1 MTSSRSPREAHISC
15 FDLGYGMPMTRPSV
29 SQALRVVIPTA
40 VAAFVASRAVPWV
53 VNKTRP
59 VLEVGKDK
67 AVRARAAVPTPGRSE
82 PPLDGLT
89 KEELYERAQAA
100 DIEGRSTMS
109 KDELLRALKA
119 RS

>member
-1 MTSSRSPREAHISC
+1 
-15 FDLGYGMPMTRPSV
+15 MTRPSV

-53 VNKTRP
+53 VNKTKP
-59 VLEVGKDK
+59 VLEKTKPVLEAGKDK
-67 AVRARAAVPTPGRSE
+67 AARARAAVPTPGRNE

>member
-1 MTSSRSPREAHISC
+1 
-15 FDLGYGMPMTRPSV
+15 MTRPSV

-59 VLEVGKDK
+59 VLEAGKDK
-67 AVRARAAVPTPGRSE
+67 AVRARAAVPTPGRTE
-82 PPLDGLT
+82 PLDGLT
-89 KEELYERAQAA
+89 KDELYERAQAA

>member
-1 MTSSRSPREAHISC
+1 MAMSRRNVA
-15 FDLGYGMPMTRPSV
+15 R
-29 SQALRVVIPTA
+29 ALRVVIPTA

-53 VNKTRP
+53 VAKTGP
-59 VLEVGKDK
+59 VLEAGREK
-67 AVRARAAVPTPGRSE
+67 AGRTRTALPTRRSNQR
-82 PPLDGLT
+82 PLDELT

-119 RS
+119 RG

>member
-1 MTSSRSPREAHISC
+1 
-15 FDLGYGMPMTRPSV
+15 MPMTRPSV
-29 SQALRVVIPTA
+29 SRALRVVIPTA

-53 VNKTRP
+53 VSKTRP
-59 VLEVGKDK
+59 ALETGKEK
-67 AVRARAAVPTPGRSE
+67 AARARAAVPTPRRNE
-82 PPLDGLT
+82 PALDELT

-109 KDELLRALKA
+109 KDELIRALKA

>member
-1 MTSSRSPREAHISC
+1 VAPN
-15 FDLGYGMPMTRPSV
+15 FTR
-29 SQALRVVIPTA
+29 ALRVLVPTV
-40 VAAFVASRAVPWV
+40 VAGFVASRVAPWV
-53 VNKTRP
+53 VGKTRP
-59 VLEVGKDK
+59 LVEAGRKQ
-67 AVRARAAVPTPGRSE
+67 ARRARTAAPARRNE
-82 PPLDGLT
+82 RPLDELT

>member
-1 MTSSRSPREAHISC
+1 
-15 FDLGYGMPMTRPSV
+15 MPMTRPSV

-53 VNKTRP
+53 VNRTRP
-59 VLEVGKDK
+59 VLEAGKDK
-67 AVRARAAVPTPGRSE
+67 AVRARAAPSPGRSE
-82 PPLDGLT
+82 PLDGLT

>member
-1 MTSSRSPREAHISC
+1 MAPN
-15 FDLGYGMPMTRPSV
+15 FTR
-29 SQALRVVIPTA
+29 ALRVLVPTV
-40 VAAFVASRAVPWV
+40 VAGFVASRVAPWV
-53 VNKTRP
+53 VGKTRP
-59 VLEVGKDK
+59 LVAAGRKQFR
-67 AVRARAAVPTPGRSE
+67 RARTAAPTRRND
-82 PPLDGLT
+82 PPLDELT

>member
-1 MTSSRSPREAHISC
+1 VLPKA
-15 FDLGYGMPMTRPSV
+15 TR
-29 SQALRVVIPTA
+29 ALRVLVPTA
-40 VAAFVASRAVPWV
+40 AAAFVASRVAPWV
-53 VNKTRP
+53 IGKTRP
-59 VLEVGKDK
+59 VMEAGRSK
-67 AVRARAAVPTPGRSE
+67 VRRTRSAAPGRRNE
-82 PPLDGLT
+82 RPLDELT